1 LGLVNDT
8 SDFLK
13 IELNRVKAE
22 RGLIANVRGQGTFL
36 GFDVVSREI
45 ADNL

>member
-1 LGLVNDT
+1 MNDT

-13 IELNRVKAE
+13 IELNRVRTEK
-22 RGLIANVRGQGTFL
+22 GLIGNVRGQGTFL

-45 ADNL
+45 ADNM